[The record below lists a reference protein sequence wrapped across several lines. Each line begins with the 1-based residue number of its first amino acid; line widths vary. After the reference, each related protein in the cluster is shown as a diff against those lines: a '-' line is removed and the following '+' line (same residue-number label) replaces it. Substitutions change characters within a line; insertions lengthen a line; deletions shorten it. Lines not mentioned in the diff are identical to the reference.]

1 MAHRLTKL
9 DSRYSSKR
17 LGYERCR
24 DFEALGGRAVRT
36 GHSAMSHLGT
46 WVAWKH
52 ARQQIDPASMIVD
65 PHKTR
70 GCVAMPAEAAKVSCS
85 NQNFV
90 SQRQA
95 FYKSGGLSLVPV
107 RPWSR
112 SGAIFVLYPQY
123 IKCILITGV
132 GRGPSLKGML
142 TK

>member
-1 MAHRLTKL
+1 
-9 DSRYSSKR
+9 
-17 LGYERCR
+17 
-24 DFEALGGRAVRT
+24 
-36 GHSAMSHLGT
+36 MSHLGT

-52 ARQQIDPASMIVD
+52 ARQQIDLASMIVD

-70 GCVAMPAEAAKVSCS
+70 GCVALPAEAAKVSCS

-112 SGAIFVLYPQY
+112 SGAIASWVRCDWWCDGGA
-123 IKCILITGV
+123 IGGAIIRSCGGAIV
-132 GRGPSLKGML
+132 R
-142 TK
+142 

>member
-1 MAHRLTKL
+1 
-9 DSRYSSKR
+9 
-17 LGYERCR
+17 
-24 DFEALGGRAVRT
+24 
-36 GHSAMSHLGT
+36 MSHLGT

-112 SGAIFVLYPQY
+112 RVGILLGILLGICLALRTDLRVGIFALS
-123 IKCILITGV
+123 
-132 GRGPSLKGML
+132 SLCEKFGEEAGIFGEDDGCGCVW
-142 TK
+142 